1 MRRKKVLLASPVKR
15 NISFLTLVECLLLG
29 VGRER
34 SRVWEGCQS
43 HSLWSEL
50 CLVKQCVRNAGQ
62 INYVKNMQIA
72 LFCGKSLNF
81 SQFLLL
87 KRVAGANVSCW
98 LSLFLSLPYF
108 ISYTFTFQRCTRSQ
122 IGARRQM
129 MEKTELVKDKALKRN
144 KKKTWKRPRHTHTH
158 TFTFTVREW
167 KRGEMRWWWRIRIP
181 FRRLEYRVYVKI
193 CWYIVKIVKGKWND
207 TIKR

>member
-1 MRRKKVLLASPVKR
+1 
-15 NISFLTLVECLLLG
+15 
-29 VGRER
+29 
-34 SRVWEGCQS
+34 
-43 HSLWSEL
+43 
-50 CLVKQCVRNAGQ
+50 
-62 INYVKNMQIA
+62 MQIA

-98 LSLFLSLPYF
+98 LSLSLSLPYF

-144 KKKTWKRPRHTHTH
+144 KKKDMEETETHTHTH
-158 TFTFTVREW
+158 IYIHRERVKKGRNAVVVADKNSISSPGISCVRKDLLEHCKNC
-167 KRGEMRWWWRIRIP
+167 KR
-181 FRRLEYRVYVKI
+181 
-193 CWYIVKIVKGKWND
+193 
-207 TIKR
+207 